1 MGEDKFTISLS
12 DLDIETTY
20 VSAGISCKPC
30 FSSEKIIIRKA
41 TQLII
46 FKKGIDIRRR

>member
-20 VSAGISCKPC
+20 VSA
-30 FSSEKIIIRKA
+30 IRQI
-41 TQLII
+41 QLHWIQI
-46 FKKGIDIRRR
+46 F